1 MYDNENPNGFG
12 SNPEENNDD
21 NISGTENNNFEE
33 VNSQQ
38 VSQDAVNSSEQNT
51 EQTAEQESSVY
62 RQSYV
67 NDEHHNA
74 DDVSGNSTYYS
85 QGSNNSSDDSTQNGS
100 YYNNTQNSGYN
111 SGNNGTQN
119 GSYYNSNS
127 NNSQNNGYY
136 YSTNDS
142 QTNNGYNYNSNNNN
156 NGNGKKKK
164 KKRTL
169 IAVVAVCVVLL
180 AGTIGISAAYIS
192 KNKDSLTNVLED
204 GTLSKNDNNDNS
216 SDSGNYE
223 SIGSTN
229 TQNDAN
235 SSSTSGVTVTD
246 VSSVVSSAMP
256 SVVAITSKTLV
267 ESRNDYSQDIWEYYF
282 GGGNSGN
289 NKSNSYEEDAAGSGI
304 IVDQTS
310 TELLIVTNNHVV
322 EGADSLKIQFAGTE
336 SKDSVDGYIK
346 GTDSTKDVAVVAV
359 KLKDIPSDVLKNI
372 KKATLGDSDKVNVG
386 EGVIAIGNA
395 LGYGQSVTTGIIS
408 AKDRKVQLENQTM
421 TLLQTDA
428 AINGG
433 NSGGALLN
441 ASGEVIG
448 INVAKYS
455 SSGSSSNASVEGM
468 GFAIPISSVKDII
481 SDLETKETRTKVSE
495 DERGYLGIS
504 GFDVDEQTSQAYS
517 IPQGIQVQSVVKGG
531 PAENAGIAA
540 SDVITKFDG
549 QDVSSMASLQSMLE
563 YYKKGEQV
571 KVTIEY
577 RDGRGYRTK
586 DVTVT
591 LGDKSVIE
599 TTQNA
604 AN

>member
-74 DDVSGNSTYYS
+74 DDVSGNGTYYS
-85 QGSNNSSDDSTQNGS
+85 QGSN
-100 YYNNTQNSGYN
+100 N

-180 AGTIGISAAYIS
+180 AGTIGISAAYFS

-204 GTLSKNDNNDNS
+204 GTLSNNNNSNSNNDNS

-408 AKDRKVQLENQTM
+408 AKDRKVELENQTM
-421 TLLQTDA
+421 TLLQTEG
-428 AINGG
+428 AIYGG

-441 ASGEVIG
+441 ACGEVIG

-577 RDGRGYRTK
+577 RDGREYKTK

>member
-1 MYDNENPNGFG
+1 MYDNDNPNGFG

-85 QGSNNSSDDSTQNGS
+85 QGSN
-100 YYNNTQNSGYN
+100 N

-204 GTLSKNDNNDNS
+204 GTLSKNDNNSNNDNS

-235 SSSTSGVTVTD
+235 SSSKSGVTVTD

-455 SSGSSSNASVEGM
+455 SSGSSSSASVEGM

-549 QDVSSMASLQSMLE
+549 QDVSSMASLQSILE

-577 RDGRGYRTK
+577 RDGREYKTK

>member
-85 QGSNNSSDDSTQNGS
+85 QGSN
-100 YYNNTQNSGYN
+100 N

-204 GTLSKNDNNDNS
+204 GTLSKNDNNSNNDNS

-235 SSSTSGVTVTD
+235 SSSKSGVTVTD
-246 VSSVVSSAMP
+246 VSRVVSSAMP

-549 QDVSSMASLQSMLE
+549 QDVSSMASLQSILE

-577 RDGRGYRTK
+577 RDGREYKTK

>member
-85 QGSNNSSDDSTQNGS
+85 QGSN
-100 YYNNTQNSGYN
+100 N

-204 GTLSKNDNNDNS
+204 GTLSKNDNNSNNDNS

-235 SSSTSGVTVTD
+235 SSSKSGVTVTD

-517 IPQGIQVQSVVKGG
+517 IPQGIQVQSVVTGG

-549 QDVSSMASLQSMLE
+549 QDVSSMASLQSILE

-577 RDGRGYRTK
+577 RDGREYKTK

>member
-85 QGSNNSSDDSTQNGS
+85 QGSNNS
-100 YYNNTQNSGYN
+100 
-111 SGNNGTQN
+111 GNNGTQN

-180 AGTIGISAAYIS
+180 AGTIGISAAYFS

-204 GTLSKNDNNDNS
+204 GTLSNNNNSNSNNDNS

-372 KKATLGDSDKVNVG
+372 KKATLGDSDKVDVG

-577 RDGRGYRTK
+577 RDGREYKTK

-599 TTQNA
+599 TTPNA

>member
-12 SNPEENNDD
+12 SNPEGNNDD

-74 DDVSGNSTYYS
+74 DDVSGNGTYYS
-85 QGSNNSSDDSTQNGS
+85 QGSNNSSNDS
-100 YYNNTQNSGYN
+100 
-111 SGNNGTQN
+111 TQN

-204 GTLSKNDNNDNS
+204 GTLSKNDNNSNNDNS

-235 SSSTSGVTVTD
+235 SSSKSGVTVTD

-267 ESRNDYSQDIWEYYF
+267 ESGNNYSQDIWEYYF

-481 SDLETKETRTKVSE
+481 SNLETKETRTKVSE

-549 QDVSSMASLQSMLE
+549 QDVSSMTSLQSMLE

-577 RDGRGYRTK
+577 RDGREYKTK

>member
-12 SNPEENNDD
+12 SNPEGNNDD
-21 NISGTENNNFEE
+21 NISGTENNNFEA
-33 VNSQQ
+33 VNRQQ
-38 VSQDAVNSSEQNT
+38 VSQDAVNSSEQHT
-51 EQTAEQESSVY
+51 EQTDEQESSVY

-74 DDVSGNSTYYS
+74 DDVSGNGTYYS
-85 QGSNNSSDDSTQNGS
+85 QGSNNSSNDS
-100 YYNNTQNSGYN
+100 
-111 SGNNGTQN
+111 TQN

-204 GTLSKNDNNDNS
+204 GTLSNNDNNSNSNNDNS

-481 SDLETKETRTKVSE
+481 SNLETKETRTKVSE

-577 RDGRGYRTK
+577 RDGREYKTK

>member
-85 QGSNNSSDDSTQNGS
+85 QGSNNS
-100 YYNNTQNSGYN
+100 
-111 SGNNGTQN
+111 GNNGTQN

-142 QTNNGYNYNSNNNN
+142 HSNNGYNYNSNNNN

-180 AGTIGISAAYIS
+180 AGTNGISAAYFS

-204 GTLSKNDNNDNS
+204 GTLSNNNNSNSNNDNS

-267 ESRNDYSQDIWEYYF
+267 ESRNNYSQDIWEYYF

-468 GFAIPISSVKDII
+468 GVAIPISSVKDII

-577 RDGRGYRTK
+577 RDGREYKTK

>member
-12 SNPEENNDD
+12 SNPEGNNDD

-85 QGSNNSSDDSTQNGS
+85 QGSNNSSNDS
-100 YYNNTQNSGYN
+100 
-111 SGNNGTQN
+111 TQN

-204 GTLSKNDNNDNS
+204 GTLSNNDNNSNSNNS

-481 SDLETKETRTKVSE
+481 SNLETKETRTKVSE

-577 RDGRGYRTK
+577 RDGREYKTK

>member
-1 MYDNENPNGFG
+1 MYDNENPSGFG
-12 SNPEENNDD
+12 SNPEGNNDD

-74 DDVSGNSTYYS
+74 DDVSGNGTYYS
-85 QGSNNSSDDSTQNGS
+85 QGSNNSSNDS
-100 YYNNTQNSGYN
+100 
-111 SGNNGTQN
+111 TQN

-204 GTLSKNDNNDNS
+204 GTLSKNDNNSNNDNS

-235 SSSTSGVTVTD
+235 SSSKSGVTVTD

-267 ESRNDYSQDIWEYYF
+267 ESGNNYSQDIWEYYF

-481 SDLETKETRTKVSE
+481 SNLETKETRTKVSE

-549 QDVSSMASLQSMLE
+549 QDVSSMTSLQSMLE

-577 RDGRGYRTK
+577 RDGREYKTK

>member
-1 MYDNENPNGFG
+1 MENQYNYYT
-12 SNPEENNDD
+12 SDQNMN
-21 NISGTENNNFEE
+21 TEN
-33 VNSQQ
+33 
-38 VSQDAVNSSEQNT
+38 
-51 EQTAEQESSVY
+51 
-62 RQSYV
+62 
-67 NDEHHNA
+67 
-74 DDVSGNSTYYS
+74 
-85 QGSNNSSDDSTQNGS
+85 
-100 YYNNTQNSGYN
+100 
-111 SGNNGTQN
+111 
-119 GSYYNSNS
+119 
-127 NNSQNNGYY
+127 
-136 YSTNDS
+136 YST
-142 QTNNGYNYNSNNNN
+142 G
-156 NGNGKKKK
+156 GNQDQGPKKKHGK
-164 KKRTL
+164 GASRWAKVVCTGL
-169 IAVVAVCVVLL
+169 VFGVVA
-180 AGTIGISAAYIS
+180 SAAFQTSNIVAG
-192 KNKDSLTNVLED
+192 KVLGTTQTTNKTAKTTTTANSAKLT
-204 GTLSKNDNNDNS
+204 TS
-216 SDSGNYE
+216 S
-223 SIGSTN
+223 
-229 TQNDAN
+229 N
-235 SSSTSGVTVTD
+235 SSSGTANVTEVAKN
-246 VSSVVSSAMP
+246 AMP
-256 SVVAITSKTLV
+256 SIVSITNMSV
-267 ESRNDYSQDIWEYYF
+267 QEVQNFF
-282 GGGNSGN
+282 GGTQKQ
-289 NKSNSYEEDAAGSGI
+289 KSESAGSGI
-304 IVDQTS
+304 IVGQNDS
-310 TELLIVTNNHVV
+310 ELLIVTNNHVV
-322 EGADSLKIQFAGTE
+322 EGSSTLTVTFIDEESVEAD
-336 SKDSVDGYIK
+336 IK
-346 GTDSTKDVAVVAV
+346 GTDSDKDLAVVAV
-359 KLKDIPSDVLKNI
+359 PLSKIKDSTMNKIAV
-372 KKATLGDSDKVNVG
+372 ATLGDSDKTQVG
-386 EGVIAIGNA
+386 DQVIAIGNA

-577 RDGRGYRTK
+577 RDGREYKTK

-591 LGDKSVIE
+591 LGDKSLIE

>member
-12 SNPEENNDD
+12 SNPEGNNDD

-74 DDVSGNSTYYS
+74 DDVSGNGTYYS
-85 QGSNNSSDDSTQNGS
+85 QGSNNSSNDS
-100 YYNNTQNSGYN
+100 
-111 SGNNGTQN
+111 TQN

-204 GTLSKNDNNDNS
+204 GTLSNNDNNSNSKNDNS

-235 SSSTSGVTVTD
+235 SSSKSGVTVTD

-310 TELLIVTNNHVV
+310 TNNHVV

-481 SDLETKETRTKVSE
+481 SNLETKETRTKVSE

-549 QDVSSMASLQSMLE
+549 QDVSSMTSLQSMLE

-577 RDGRGYRTK
+577 RDGREYKTK

>member
-12 SNPEENNDD
+12 SNPEGNNDD

-85 QGSNNSSDDSTQNGS
+85 QGSNNSSNDS
-100 YYNNTQNSGYN
+100 
-111 SGNNGTQN
+111 TQN

-180 AGTIGISAAYIS
+180 AGTIGISATYIS

-204 GTLSKNDNNDNS
+204 GTLSNNDNNSNSNNS

-481 SDLETKETRTKVSE
+481 SNLETKETRTKVSE

-549 QDVSSMASLQSMLE
+549 QDVSSMTSLQSMLE

-577 RDGRGYRTK
+577 RDGREYKTK

>member
-85 QGSNNSSDDSTQNGS
+85 QGSN
-100 YYNNTQNSGYN
+100 N

-204 GTLSKNDNNDNS
+204 GTLSKNDNNSNNDNS

-235 SSSTSGVTVTD
+235 SSSKSGVTVTD
-246 VSSVVSSAMP
+246 VS

-549 QDVSSMASLQSMLE
+549 QDVSSMASLQSILE

-577 RDGRGYRTK
+577 RDGREYKTK

>member
-21 NISGTENNNFEE
+21 NISGTENNNFEQ

-74 DDVSGNSTYYS
+74 DDVSGNGTYYS
-85 QGSNNSSDDSTQNGS
+85 QGSNNSSNDS
-100 YYNNTQNSGYN
+100 
-111 SGNNGTQN
+111 TQN

-180 AGTIGISAAYIS
+180 AGTIGISAAYFS

-204 GTLSKNDNNDNS
+204 GTLSKNDNNSNNDNS

-481 SDLETKETRTKVSE
+481 SNLETKETRTKVSE

-577 RDGRGYRTK
+577 RDGREYKTK

>member
-12 SNPEENNDD
+12 SNPEGNNDD

-67 NDEHHNA
+67 

-85 QGSNNSSDDSTQNGS
+85 QGSNNSSNDS
-100 YYNNTQNSGYN
+100 
-111 SGNNGTQN
+111 TQN

-204 GTLSKNDNNDNS
+204 GTLSNNDNS

-481 SDLETKETRTKVSE
+481 SNLETKETRTKVSE

-549 QDVSSMASLQSMLE
+549 QDVSSMTSLQSMLE

-577 RDGRGYRTK
+577 RDGREYKTK

>member
-12 SNPEENNDD
+12 SNPEGNNDD

-74 DDVSGNSTYYS
+74 DDVSGNGTYYS
-85 QGSNNSSDDSTQNGS
+85 QGSNNSSNDS
-100 YYNNTQNSGYN
+100 
-111 SGNNGTQN
+111 TQN

-204 GTLSKNDNNDNS
+204 GTLSNNDNNS

-481 SDLETKETRTKVSE
+481 SNLETKETRTKVSE

-549 QDVSSMASLQSMLE
+549 QDVSSMTSLQSMLE

-577 RDGRGYRTK
+577 RDGREYKTK

>member
-1 MYDNENPNGFG
+1 M
-12 SNPEENNDD
+12 
-21 NISGTENNNFEE
+21 
-33 VNSQQ
+33 
-38 VSQDAVNSSEQNT
+38 
-51 EQTAEQESSVY
+51 
-62 RQSYV
+62 
-67 NDEHHNA
+67 
-74 DDVSGNSTYYS
+74 
-85 QGSNNSSDDSTQNGS
+85 
-100 YYNNTQNSGYN
+100 
-111 SGNNGTQN
+111 
-119 GSYYNSNS
+119 
-127 NNSQNNGYY
+127 
-136 YSTNDS
+136 
-142 QTNNGYNYNSNNNN
+142 
-156 NGNGKKKK
+156 
-164 KKRTL
+164 
-169 IAVVAVCVVLL
+169 
-180 AGTIGISAAYIS
+180 
-192 KNKDSLTNVLED
+192 ED
-204 GTLSKNDNNDNS
+204 GTLSNNDNNSNSNNDNS

-481 SDLETKETRTKVSE
+481 SNLETKETRTKVSE

-549 QDVSSMASLQSMLE
+549 QDVSSMTSLQSMLE

-577 RDGRGYRTK
+577 RDGREYKTK

>member
-1 MYDNENPNGFG
+1 MDDNETPNGFG

-33 VNSQQ
+33 GNSQQ

-85 QGSNNSSDDSTQNGS
+85 QGSN
-100 YYNNTQNSGYN
+100 N

-204 GTLSKNDNNDNS
+204 GTLSKNDNNSNNDNS

-235 SSSTSGVTVTD
+235 SSSKSGVTVTD

-549 QDVSSMASLQSMLE
+549 QDVSSMASLQSILE

-577 RDGRGYRTK
+577 RDGREYKTK

>member
-12 SNPEENNDD
+12 SNPEGNNDD

-74 DDVSGNSTYYS
+74 DDVSGNGTYYS
-85 QGSNNSSDDSTQNGS
+85 QGSNNSSNDS
-100 YYNNTQNSGYN
+100 
-111 SGNNGTQN
+111 TQN

-142 QTNNGYNYNSNNNN
+142 RTNNGYNYNSNNNN

-204 GTLSKNDNNDNS
+204 GTLSKNDNNSNNDNS

-235 SSSTSGVTVTD
+235 SSSKSGVTVTD

-267 ESRNDYSQDIWEYYF
+267 ESRNNYSQDIWEYYF

-481 SDLETKETRTKVSE
+481 SNLETKETRTKVSE

-549 QDVSSMASLQSMLE
+549 QDVSSMTSLQSMLE

-577 RDGRGYRTK
+577 RDGREYKTK

>member
-12 SNPEENNDD
+12 SNPEGNNDD

-85 QGSNNSSDDSTQNGS
+85 QGSNNSSNDS
-100 YYNNTQNSGYN
+100 
-111 SGNNGTQN
+111 TQN

-204 GTLSKNDNNDNS
+204 GTLSNNDNNSNSNNS

-481 SDLETKETRTKVSE
+481 SNLETKETRTKVSE

-531 PAENAGIAA
+531 PAKNAGIAA

-549 QDVSSMASLQSMLE
+549 QDVSSMTSLQSMLE

-577 RDGRGYRTK
+577 RDGREYKTK

>member
-85 QGSNNSSDDSTQNGS
+85 QGSN
-100 YYNNTQNSGYN
+100 N

-204 GTLSKNDNNDNS
+204 GTLSKNDNNSNNDNS

-235 SSSTSGVTVTD
+235 SSSKSGVTVTD

-372 KKATLGDSDKVNVG
+372 KKATLGDSDKVDVG

-549 QDVSSMASLQSMLE
+549 QDVSSMASLQSILE

-577 RDGRGYRTK
+577 RDGREYKTK

>member
-1 MYDNENPNGFG
+1 MYDNDNPNGFG

-85 QGSNNSSDDSTQNGS
+85 QGSNNS
-100 YYNNTQNSGYN
+100 
-111 SGNNGTQN
+111 GNNGTQN

-180 AGTIGISAAYIS
+180 AGTIGISAAYFS

-204 GTLSKNDNNDNS
+204 GTLSNNNNSNSNNDNS

-563 YYKKGEQV
+563 YYKKVEQV

-577 RDGRGYRTK
+577 RDGREYKTK

>member
-85 QGSNNSSDDSTQNGS
+85 QGSNNS
-100 YYNNTQNSGYN
+100 
-111 SGNNGTQN
+111 GNNGTQN

-164 KKRTL
+164 NKRTL

-180 AGTIGISAAYIS
+180 AGTIGISAAYFS

-204 GTLSKNDNNDNS
+204 GTLSNNNNSNSNNDNS

-267 ESRNDYSQDIWEYYF
+267 ESRNNYSQDIWEYYF

-577 RDGRGYRTK
+577 RDGREYKTK

-599 TTQNA
+599 TTPNA

>member
-12 SNPEENNDD
+12 SNPEGNNDD

-74 DDVSGNSTYYS
+74 DDVSGNGTYYS
-85 QGSNNSSDDSTQNGS
+85 QGSNNSSNDS
-100 YYNNTQNSGYN
+100 
-111 SGNNGTQN
+111 TQN

-204 GTLSKNDNNDNS
+204 GTLSKNDNNSNNDNS

-235 SSSTSGVTVTD
+235 SSSKSGATVTD

-267 ESRNDYSQDIWEYYF
+267 ESGNNYSQDIWEYYF

-408 AKDRKVQLENQTM
+408 AKDREVQLENQTM

-481 SDLETKETRTKVSE
+481 SNLETKETRTKVSE

-549 QDVSSMASLQSMLE
+549 QDVSSMTSLQSMLE

-577 RDGRGYRTK
+577 RDGREYKTK

>member
-12 SNPEENNDD
+12 SNPEGNNDD

-74 DDVSGNSTYYS
+74 DDVSGNGTYYS
-85 QGSNNSSDDSTQNGS
+85 QGSNNSSNDS
-100 YYNNTQNSGYN
+100 
-111 SGNNGTQN
+111 TQN

-156 NGNGKKKK
+156 NGKKKK

-204 GTLSKNDNNDNS
+204 GTLSKNDNNSNNDNS

-481 SDLETKETRTKVSE
+481 SNLETKETRTKVSE

-549 QDVSSMASLQSMLE
+549 QDVSSMTSLQSMLE

-577 RDGRGYRTK
+577 RDGREYKTK

>member
-12 SNPEENNDD
+12 SNPKGNNDD
-21 NISGTENNNFEE
+21 NITGLENNNFEE

-74 DDVSGNSTYYS
+74 NDVSGNGTYYS
-85 QGSNNSSDDSTQNGS
+85 QGSNNSSNDS
-100 YYNNTQNSGYN
+100 
-111 SGNNGTQN
+111 TQN

-204 GTLSKNDNNDNS
+204 GTLSKNDNNSNNDNS

-481 SDLETKETRTKVSE
+481 SNLETKETRTKVSE

-549 QDVSSMASLQSMLE
+549 QDVSSMTSLQSMLE

-577 RDGRGYRTK
+577 RDGREYKTK

>member
-12 SNPEENNDD
+12 SNPEGNNDD

-74 DDVSGNSTYYS
+74 DDVSGNGTYYS
-85 QGSNNSSDDSTQNGS
+85 QGSNNSSNDS
-100 YYNNTQNSGYN
+100 
-111 SGNNGTQN
+111 TQN

-142 QTNNGYNYNSNNNN
+142 RTNNGYNYNSNNNN

-204 GTLSKNDNNDNS
+204 GTLSKNDNNSNNDNS

-235 SSSTSGVTVTD
+235 SSSKSGVTVTD

-267 ESRNDYSQDIWEYYF
+267 ESGNNYSQDIWEYYF

-481 SDLETKETRTKVSE
+481 SNLETKETRTKVSE

-549 QDVSSMASLQSMLE
+549 QDVSSMTSLQSMLE

-577 RDGRGYRTK
+577 RDGREYKTK

>member
-12 SNPEENNDD
+12 SNPEGNNDD

-74 DDVSGNSTYYS
+74 DDVSGNGTYYS
-85 QGSNNSSDDSTQNGS
+85 QGSNNSSNDS
-100 YYNNTQNSGYN
+100 
-111 SGNNGTQN
+111 TQN

-204 GTLSKNDNNDNS
+204 GALSNNDNNSNSSNDNS

-481 SDLETKETRTKVSE
+481 SNLETKETRTKVSE

-549 QDVSSMASLQSMLE
+549 QDVSSMTSLQSMLE

-571 KVTIEY
+571 KVTI
-577 RDGRGYRTK
+577 
-586 DVTVT
+586 
-591 LGDKSVIE
+591 
-599 TTQNA
+599 
-604 AN
+604 